1 MRRWFGTRAVWIVSN
16 GASNYV
22 KGEGLKV
29 KGTAMAEVTSDMILE
44 ILKALQRDSGEVKG
58 NIGDI
63 KAELDAI
70 RGHLI
75 SLQQD
80 VHNVYGILGR
90 HDLHLER
97 IERRLE
103 LNDAPAA

>member
-1 MRRWFGTRAVWIVSN
+1 
-16 GASNYV
+16 
-22 KGEGLKV
+22 
-29 KGTAMAEVTSDMILE
+29 MAEVSSDLMLE
-44 ILKALQRDSGEVKG
+44 ILKALQRDSGEVKAS
-58 NIGDI
+58 IGDI
-63 KAELDAI
+63 KAELNAI

-80 VHNVYGILGR
+80 VHNVYGIMGR
-90 HDLHLER
+90 HDVHLER

>member
-1 MRRWFGTRAVWIVSN
+1 
-16 GASNYV
+16 
-22 KGEGLKV
+22 
-29 KGTAMAEVTSDMILE
+29 MAEVSSDLILE
-44 ILKALQRDSGEVKG
+44 ILKALQRDSGEVKS

-63 KAELDAI
+63 KVELNAI
-70 RGHLI
+70 RGYLI

-90 HDLHLER
+90 QDVHLER

-103 LNDAPAA
+103 LNDATAS